1 MDGFLVLSLFL
12 ASLMIVL
19 TSTSI
24 MFFILSRNFPPL
36 KSGGYSLTIT
46 KDVFEVEFV
55 DESGESVAL
64 CPLARDHFI
73 VIWQAEREQEVPL
86 AEQVAQVV
94 ALLPQQAGTEVLDLA
109 RFLSLRQAH
118 QVASSPS
125 LAV

>member
-1 MDGFLVLSLFL
+1 MIEPRLYDVVELLYPLEK
-12 ASLMIVL
+12 ASLPAGAQGTLVHQH
-19 TSTSI
+19 
-24 MFFILSRNFPPL
+24 
-36 KSGGYSLTIT
+36 T